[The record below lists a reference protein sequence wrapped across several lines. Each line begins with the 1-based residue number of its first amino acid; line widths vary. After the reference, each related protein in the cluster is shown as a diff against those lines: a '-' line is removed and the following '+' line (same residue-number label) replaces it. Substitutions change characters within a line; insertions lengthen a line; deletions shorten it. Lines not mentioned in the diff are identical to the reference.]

1 MPMARLRLWRDW
13 RAPLALGC
21 ALVSAN
27 CATRIKPE
35 SAQPQTRV
43 MFSTRIAAGTPR
55 YEEKEDEVSNNPLPT
70 EHPAPVYPAAAI
82 ALGLHRVNVSAKVI
96 VDSEGKVGEVRIAPP
111 FDPVAHPA
119 VFDEAVREALL
130 RWRYTP
136 LTFTRW
142 QEVKDTEGN
151 IVDSREVSA
160 ERRPFSV
167 DYDFV
172 FELRD
177 GKPVVGEATTRK

>member
-1 MPMARLRLWRDW
+1 M
-13 RAPLALGC
+13 
-21 ALVSAN
+21 
-27 CATRIKPE
+27 
-35 SAQPQTRV
+35 
-43 MFSTRIAAGTPR
+43 
-55 YEEKEDEVSNNPLPT
+55 
-70 EHPAPVYPAAAI
+70 
-82 ALGLHRVNVSAKVI
+82 
-96 VDSEGKVGEVRIAPP
+96 
-111 FDPVAHPA
+111 
-119 VFDEAVREALL
+119 FDEAVREALL

-177 GKPVVGEATTRK
+177 GKPMVGEATTRK